1 MYLLV
6 TFAAEIGSSDTRS
19 IAPLLAFVHISSI
32 AELVVQQTVTS
43 AALFCK
49 ARHESHFSFDSGLA
63 FFLLSFVS

>member
-6 TFAAEIGSSDTRS
+6 TFAAEIGSSDTHS

-32 AELVVQQTVTS
+32 AELVVQQAV
-43 AALFCK
+43 
-49 ARHESHFSFDSGLA
+49 GLV